1 MSTAS
6 RSLAPPP
13 RALQDPALSLRRHLQ
28 DCRLARGRWF
38 SAAACAER
46 LHGIV
51 APRFVTTVTL
61 AGALL
66 AFACGWL

>member
-1 MSTAS
+1 
-6 RSLAPPP
+6 
-13 RALQDPALSLRRHLQ
+13 LSLRRHLQ

-38 SAAACAER
+38 PAAACAER

-61 AGALL
+61 AVGLL
-66 AFACGWL
+66 AFAFGWL

>member
-6 RSLAPPP
+6 RSFAPPP
-13 RALQDPALSLRRHLQ
+13 RSFHDPAASLRRHVQ
-28 DCRLARGRWF
+28 DCRLARSRWF
-38 SAAACAER
+38 PAAACAER

-61 AGALL
+61 AAALL
-66 AFACGWL
+66 ALACGWL